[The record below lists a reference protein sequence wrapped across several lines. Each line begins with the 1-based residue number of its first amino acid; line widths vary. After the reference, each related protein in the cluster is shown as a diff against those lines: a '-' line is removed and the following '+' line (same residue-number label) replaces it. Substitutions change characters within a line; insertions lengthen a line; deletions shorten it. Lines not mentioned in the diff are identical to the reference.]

1 MKKIKL
7 DIVGIGNM
15 GSGHASNIKHGKMN
29 EQTKSFTKQM
39 ETFID
44 SYYETNGNS
53 GVLRVTV
60 KGKVL
65 YERFIGFADRE
76 TQTPFTHDSVFTF
89 YSLSKPFL
97 AIGIM
102 KLRDD
107 GLIDLDSHPS
117 RYVPEAKGFN
127 SKVTIRNM
135 LHHTSGLPDFVK
147 TAKFDKKYDS
157 GLPRQLR
164 EQLKELIQYSNLFEP
179 ETNVEYANINMI
191 ICALAIENI
200 TGLSYSEYMKE
211 NVFKPLG
218 MHNAY
223 VDNKDLNIEHRVKG
237 YEFVDNQIVP
247 VESCLNWMHGAGDI
261 IGTVDD
267 VYCLNLAIKHKK
279 LLKPET
285 WDEILTTPPICTF
298 GMGCR
303 IDSWHGKKRIIHNGG
318 YIGFRTL
325 HIQLPEDDFDI
336 IFLSNSGWGDARND
350 ISEEIFRN
358 YYGKSE
364 YPLQKTDMD
373 AGYIN

>member
-1 MKKIKL
+1 MVNKISMFKKAL
-7 DIVGIGNM
+7 DC
-15 GSGHASNIKHGKMN
+15 
-29 EQTKSFTKQM
+29 
-39 ETFID
+39 FID
-44 SYYETNGNS
+44 SYYVTNGNS
-53 GVLRVTV
+53 GILRVTV
-60 KGKVL
+60 KDKII

-76 TQTPFTHDSVFTF
+76 THMPFTNESMFSF

-102 KLRDD
+102 KLRDE
-107 GLIDLDSHPS
+107 GLIDIDSHPS
-117 RYVPEAKGFN
+117 RYVLEAQGFN

-135 LHHTSGLPDFVK
+135 LHHTSGLPDFVQ
-147 TAKFDKKYDS
+147 TAQFDKKYDS
-157 GLPRQLR
+157 GLPDKLR
-164 EQLKELIQYSNLFEP
+164 EQLKELAEYSNLFEP
-179 ETNVEYANINMI
+179 GTNVKYANINMI

-211 NVFKPLG
+211 NVFNPLG
-218 MHNAY
+218 MHSAY
-223 VDNKDLNIEHRVKG
+223 VDNKDLNMEHRVKG
-237 YEFVDNQIVP
+237 YEIVEEQIVQ
-247 VESCLNWMHGAGDI
+247 VERCINWMLGAGDI

-267 VYCLNLAIKHKK
+267 VYCLNLTIKHQK

-285 WDEILTTPPICTF
+285 WDEVLTPSPICTF

-318 YIGFRTL
+318 YTGFRTL

-350 ISEEIFRN
+350 ISEAIFRE
-358 YYGKSE
+358 YYGNSE
-364 YPLQKTDMD
+364 HPSQKIDMD